1 MKRVLNN
8 QRLITMRSILN
19 VLGGLGIAAAL
30 ASCSASGNNQGKEY
44 APNMYHSVA
53 YEPYTQI
60 VDEEAGRWL
69 TSIEYKKDGTGHA
82 EFYNSNNLNPNRMNM
97 REPAPNTVSRNK
109 FGFLPYRLGKDSLA
123 FAARTLKNPLDSTA
137 EVIAGGKA
145 LYEMYCDH
153 CHGPKGA
160 GDGKVAAGVSIDGV
174 QKSNYN
180 GVPNYNSDALKHI
193 TEGHIFH
200 VITHGKGLMWAHGSQ
215 ISPEDRWKIAK
226 YVKTLQK

>member
-1 MKRVLNN
+1 MRFVTSLFVGLSAAVVL
-8 QRLITMRSILN
+8 TSCGA
-19 VLGGLGIAAAL
+19 GGED
-30 ASCSASGNNQGKEY
+30 QGTEY

-60 VDEEAGRWL
+60 VDEDAGRWV
-69 TSIEYKKDGTGHA
+69 TSIDYPDGHA
-82 EFYNSNNLNPNRMNM
+82 EYFNSNKFNPNRMNM
-97 REPAPNTVSRNK
+97 RESAPNTVSRNK
-109 FGFLPYRLGKDSLA
+109 NGWLPYRIGKDSLA
-123 FAARTLKNPLDSTA
+123 YASAHMKNPLDSTA
-137 EVIAGGKA
+137 EVIASGKA

-160 GDGKVAAGVSIDGV
+160 GDGKVAAGVKIDGV
-174 QKSNYN
+174 QKGNYN
-180 GVPNYNSDALKHI
+180 GVPDYKSDALKNI
-193 TEGHIFH
+193 SEGHIFH